1 MRPVLLLAVLAVP
14 AVAAGF
20 ELPALPW
27 APRVHVCPR
36 TAAPLV
42 IDGRLDEES
51 WLSAP
56 ATAAFTDIRGE
67 LAAAPRLETHARLLW
82 DDECLYIGAELVEP
96 HLWATYT
103 ERDAVI
109 YHENDFEVFLDPDGD
124 CHGYAEL
131 EINALNTVWDLLL
144 VKPYRDGGPALDGW
158 DIKGL
163 RTAVHLDGTLNDPRD
178 TDRGW
183 SVEIAIPWRALK
195 ECAGGRACPPAAN
208 DAWRVNF
215 SRVQWRL
222 ETADGAYA
230 KVQGDD
236 GKALPEDNWVWSPQG
251 LIAMHYPE
259 FWGFVVFSD
268 QPAGAALPA
277 AAIPQDLVG
286 GPRFLMPLYYAQ
298 RTFHETYGYYAS
310 ALDQLEIPA
319 STMSFLAQRL
329 DQGELNL
336 HATAWQFEARL
347 VWRHAVHHVDQ
358 TGRVWITGQD

>member
-1 MRPVLLLAVLAVP
+1 MRRVMVLSLLVLP
-14 AVAAGF
+14 AAASSF
-20 ELPALPW
+20 ELPAIPW
-27 APRVHVCPR
+27 APRVYVCPR
-36 TAAPLV
+36 TTEALA
-42 IDGRLDEES
+42 IDGRLDETA
-51 WLSAP
+51 WQGAP
-56 ATAAFTDIRGE
+56 ETTAFGDIRGPQ
-67 LAAAPRLETHARLLW
+67 AGTPRLETHARLLW
-82 DDECLYIGAELVEP
+82 DDRCLYVGAVLAEP
-96 HLWATYT
+96 QLWATYT
-103 ERDAVI
+103 QRDTVI

-124 CHGYAEL
+124 CHDYAEL

-215 SRVQWRL
+215 SRVQWPLRV
-222 ETADGAYA
+222 ENGAYV
-230 KVQGDD
+230 KVTGDD
-236 GKALPEDNWVWSPQG
+236 GKPLQEDNWVWSPQG

-259 FWGFVVFSD
+259 YWGFVVFSD
-268 QPAGAALPA
+268 LPAGAALPA
-277 AAIPQDLVG
+277 ATIPQDLVG

-298 RTFHETYGYYAS
+298 RSFFETFGYYAS
-310 ALDQLEIPA
+310 TLDQLELPKTTA
-319 STMSFLAQRL
+319 SFLAQRL
-329 DQGELNL
+329 DQGDLNL

-347 VWRHAVHHVDQ
+347 IWHRHTHHVDQ
-358 TGRVWITGQD
+358 SGRVWITD

>member
-1 MRPVLLLAVLAVP
+1 MRHIVLLALLTAPV
-14 AVAAGF
+14 VATGF
-20 ELPALPW
+20 EIPALPW
-27 APRVHVCPR
+27 APCVHVCPR
-36 TAAPLV
+36 TTAPLV
-42 IDGRLDEES
+42 IDGRLDEPD
-51 WLSAP
+51 WPRAP
-56 ATAAFTDIRGE
+56 ATSAFVDIRGAS
-67 LAAAPRLETHARLLW
+67 AAAPRHETLARLLW
-82 DDECLYIGAELVEP
+82 DDECLYVGAELAEP

-103 ERDAVI
+103 QRDAVI

-124 CHGYAEL
+124 CHEYAEL

-195 ECAGGRACPPAAN
+195 ECAGAAACPPAAN
-208 DAWRVNF
+208 DAWRLNF
-215 SRVQWRL
+215 SRVEWQL
-222 ETADGAYA
+222 NAQDGAYT
-230 KVQGDD
+230 KVTGND
-236 GKALPEDNWVWSPQG
+236 GKTLPEDNWVWSPQG

-259 FWGFVVFSD
+259 LWGFVVFSD

-277 AAIPQDLVG
+277 ATIPQDLVG

-298 RTFHETYGYYAS
+298 KSFHEMTGYYAS
-310 ALDQLEIPA
+310 SLDRLEIPSYA
-319 STMSFLAQRL
+319 LSFLNHRI
-329 DQGELNL
+329 DQGSFNL

-347 VWRHAVHHVDQ
+347 TWRHKTHHVDQ
-358 TGRVWITGQD
+358 TGRVWITD